1 MFGAWQRMNNPKHL
15 ENGWRINKMEH
26 NENLNENL
34 QVKAYRIAYD
44 EAFQSAKN
52 SYNFEQKEA
61 WVAEAVKYAK
71 LIEEVQV
78 RG

>member
-1 MFGAWQRMNNPKHL
+1 
-15 ENGWRINKMEH
+15 MEH
-26 NENLNENL
+26 NENL